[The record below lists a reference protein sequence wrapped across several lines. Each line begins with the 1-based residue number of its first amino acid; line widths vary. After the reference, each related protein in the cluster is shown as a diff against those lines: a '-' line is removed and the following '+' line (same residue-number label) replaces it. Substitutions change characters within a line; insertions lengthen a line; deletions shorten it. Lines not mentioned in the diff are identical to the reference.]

1 MTGTRQGA
9 GYYRMEVQLQDG
21 REWRVQKISPEWGSG
36 GSPIDLAVDA
46 FQAYLSQHGR
56 SLQEVTAAGA
66 PAVRVVVR
74 SPQGATRPAVF
85 GLRELMEQRVRRAA
99 ALRAD
104 AERRLR
110 DARHLLRAAV
120 TEASAAGIS
129 QSALAGLSG
138 WSRETLRRQ
147 QRDG

>member
-1 MTGTRQGA
+1 M
-9 GYYRMEVQLQDG
+9 
-21 REWRVQKISPEWGSG
+21 QKISPEWGSG

-46 FQAYLSQHGR
+46 FQAYLGQHGR
-56 SLQEVTAAGA
+56 TLEEVTAAGA

-74 SPQGATRPAVF
+74 SPQRAARPAVF

-110 DARHLLRAAV
+110 DARQLLRAAV
-120 TEASAAGIS
+120 AEASAAGIS

-138 WSRETLRRQ
+138 WSRETLRRLE
-147 QRDG
+147 RDG